1 MIYWIIYLA
10 GVLFSI
16 ALYIFVQWKTKRP
29 LYLGELITFTFFS
42 AFSWITF
49 LIVVAIFGYES
60 EVIIF
65 DFGKNARKTKMRE

>member
-1 MIYWIIYLA
+1 MVYWIIYLA

-16 ALYIFVQWKTKRP
+16 ALYIFVHWKAKRT

-49 LIVVAIFGYES
+49 LIGVAIFGYDI
-60 EVIIF
+60 VIF
-65 DFGKNARKTKMRE
+65 DFEDNDRKTKMRE

>member
-1 MIYWIIYLA
+1 MIYWIIYLL

-16 ALYIFVQWKTKRP
+16 ALYTFVQWKTKSP
-29 LYLGELITFTFFS
+29 LYLGKLIAFTFFS

-49 LIVVAIFGYES
+49 IIAAAICSSES

-65 DFGKNARKTKMRE
+65 DFGKNSRKTKMRE

>member
-1 MIYWIIYLA
+1 MIYWIIYLL
-10 GVLFSI
+10 GVLSSI

-49 LIVVAIFGYES
+49 LIVVAISGYDI
-60 EVIIF
+60 VIF
-65 DFGKNARKTKMRE
+65 DFENNARKTKMRE

>member
-1 MIYWIIYLA
+1 MIYWIIYLL
-10 GVLFSI
+10 GVLSSI
-16 ALYIFVQWKTKRP
+16 ALYIFVQWKTKSP
-29 LYLGELITFTFFS
+29 LYLGQLITFIFFS

-49 LIVVAIFGYES
+49 LIAAAILSYQS

>member
-16 ALYIFVQWKTKRP
+16 ALYIFVQWKTKSP
-29 LYLGELITFTFFS
+29 LYLDKLIAFTFFS
-42 AFSWITF
+42 LFSWITF
-49 LIVVAIFGYES
+49 IIAAAEYSSDLDI
-60 EVIIF
+60 IIF

>member
-16 ALYIFVQWKTKRP
+16 ALYIFTQWKTKSP
-29 LYLGELITFTFFS
+29 LYLGQLISFTFFS

-49 LIVVAIFGYES
+49 LIGVAIFGYDI
-60 EVIIF
+60 VIF
-65 DFGKNARKTKMRE
+65 DFGNNDKKTKMRE

>member
-1 MIYWIIYLA
+1 MIYLIIYLA

-16 ALYIFVQWKTKRP
+16 ALYVFVQWKTKRP

-49 LIVVAIFGYES
+49 LIVVAIFGYDI
-60 EVIIF
+60 VIF
-65 DFGKNARKTKMRE
+65 DFEDNDRKTKMRE